1 MTENSPA
8 VNVDFISAFCGKR
21 FADAAGILTLEE
33 VKRACWKDAQRLKN
47 LHGPDVF
54 CTWAKQI
61 EEFAGGVEVL
71 QNTLMQLTSV
81 YLDYAVGYLTKDSAK
96 RFFGELEAKMKAL
109 LAEYQP
115 VQQAFDNKG
124 ARRAS

>member
-8 VNVDFISAFCGKR
+8 VNVDFTSAFCGKR

-33 VKRACWKDAQRLKN
+33 IKRACWKDAQRLKD
-47 LHGPDVF
+47 LYGPDVF

-61 EEFAGGVEVL
+61 EAFAGGVEVL

-124 ARRAS
+124 TRRAS

>member
-21 FADAAGILTLEE
+21 FVDVAGILTLEE
-33 VKRACWKDAQRLKN
+33 VKRACWKDAQRLKD
-47 LHGPDVF
+47 LHGTDVF
-54 CTWAKQI
+54 CAWASQI
-61 EEFAGGVEVL
+61 ETFAGGVEVL

-96 RFFGELEAKMKAL
+96 RFFGELEEKMETL

-124 ARRAS
+124 TRRAS